1 MIILSKL
8 KYEVSSTIKLA
19 LPIITGQV
27 GIMLMGFTD
36 TLQVGQMKIGGV
48 EALAAS
54 ADANGIYIN
63 IAIIGYICLQIVSPM
78 IAKTFSNNNME
89 ERSQLL
95 LASCL
100 VATVLSLVCGLII
113 WLVGQHLELLDQP
126 AEIRGITQ
134 SFLAYITISIFPS
147 FLFSAFKGVTD
158 GLSRTKIG
166 MNITILALIL
176 NVVLN
181 HLLINGIWIFPEM
194 GLNGSGLSTLIS
206 RIFMAICIIIYTFST
221 TGIKVANPFTKQI
234 VTKALTILRIG
245 IPSGFQGFFEIAAFY
260 GAVVMMGWISIQ
272 HKAAHQVAINLV
284 ALTYMASTG
293 IAAAGGIKVGM
304 ALGDNSKI
312 GIQRAGMA
320 ALLVVS
326 AFMSI
331 CAVLFILFNDW
342 LASYVNDPAVVTL
355 AAELIIWGGI
365 FQLFDGVQ
373 AVSLGIL
380 RGIADV
386 NIPTGIT
393 IIAYWVVG
401 LPVSYILAFSFNL
414 QHIGIWIGLTAGLL
428 VSAGLLSWRFFS
440 KVKKMSL

>member
-8 KYEVSSTIKLA
+8 KHDVSSTIKLA

-36 TLQVGQMKIGGV
+36 TLQVGQMKVGGV

-78 IAKTFSNNNME
+78 IAKTFSNNNTE

-95 LASCL
+95 LASCM
-100 VATVLSLVCGLII
+100 VATVLSLLCGLAI

-126 AEIRGITQ
+126 GEIRGITQ

-176 NVVLN
+176 NVILN
-181 HLLINGIWIFPEM
+181 HLLINGIGIFPEM

-206 RIFMAICIIIYTFST
+206 RIFMAICIIIYTFSA
-221 TGIKVANPFTKQI
+221 TGIKAANPFTKQI

-304 ALGDNSKI
+304 ALGDNNKI
-312 GIQRAGMA
+312 GIQQAGLA

-331 CAVLFILFNDW
+331 CAVLFISFNDW
-342 LASYVNDPAVVTL
+342 LAGYVNDPAVVTL